1 MVFEILVTDEA
12 LADLPAI
19 AGVIRDNGSPLEA
32 NRWLEAIA
40 GRIASLRSMPER
52 CPIAFAAYGLGVN
65 VRVLHHGRR
74 NRAYR
79 IYVTIAR
86 RPKGVAAS
94 CTFDIGRAGHILRGL
109 ARPVMSAGHD
119 RIS

>member
-1 MVFEILVTDEA
+1 MAFEVLVADEA
-12 LADLPAI
+12 LADLSVI
-19 AGVIRDNGSPLEA
+19 TEFIRDNGSPLEA

-52 CPIAFAAYGLGVN
+52 CPLAFAAYGLGSD

-79 IYVTIAR
+79 IFSRLPAGR
-86 RPKGVAAS
+86 GGLSAS
-94 CTFDIGRAGHILRGL
+94 CTFGIGRANR
-109 ARPVMSAGHD
+109 
-119 RIS
+119 